1 MINREKIKIMKNSL
15 LVFSLFSFLLISS
28 CSKKDEHEHYEAAKE
43 RYTCPMHPQIIQ
55 DKPGTCPICG
65 MDLVKVSAVVNK
77 AIMLSETQK
86 KLANI
91 TTTLVRMEDIGYN
104 TIITGKLMA
113 DETQT
118 EVISSRVQ
126 GRIEVLHVKEVGQQV
141 VQGQALYQLYSEQL
155 LTLQQEYV
163 LALKQAE
170 AIKEDRYQTFVTS
183 AEKKLLLFGMTKN
196 QIENLAKKKVVDSR
210 IIFFAPA
217 SGVVK
222 SVDVNEGQYVSEG
235 ALLYRI
241 EKLDKL
247 WMEAE
252 LYPGEAQYIKLGDP
266 VNVSITSLNQ
276 ASVKGKVTFMSPEYR
291 KGSQITIARVEIKNS
306 DHTFLPG
313 MQGNIILTHSDKKAI
328 AIPID
333 AVIRDASG
341 NHIWILQKDGSFI
354 SRNVKT
360 GIENSEMVEITEGLA
375 ENENV
380 VITGAY
386 LLYSESVLKKGV

>member
-1 MINREKIKIMKNSL
+1 MKNSI
-15 LVFSLFSFLLISS
+15 LVFGLLSCLLINS
-28 CSKKDEHEHYEAAKE
+28 CNKKDEHAHHEAAKE
-43 RYTCPMHPQIIQ
+43 QYTCPMHPQIIQ

-65 MDLVKVSAVVNK
+65 MDLVKVSAIVNK
-77 AIMLSETQK
+77 AIMLSDTQK

-91 TTTLVRMEDIGYN
+91 TTTLVRMQDIGNN
-104 TIITGKLMA
+104 TIITGKLVA

-126 GRIEVLHVKEVGQQV
+126 GRIETLYVKEIGQQV
-141 VQGQALYQLYSEQL
+141 KQGQALYQLYSEQL

-170 AIKEDRYQTFVTS
+170 AIKEERYQSFVAS
-183 AEKKLLLFGMTKN
+183 AEKKLLLFGMTKS
-196 QIENLAKKKVVDSR
+196 QIEILGKKKAVDSR
-210 IIFFAPA
+210 ITFFAPV
-217 SGVVK
+217 SGAVK
-222 SVDVNEGQYVSEG
+222 SIEVNEGQYISEG

-252 LYPGEAQYIKLGDP
+252 LYPGETQYIKSGDE
-266 VNVSITSLNQ
+266 VNVSISNSNQTSI
-276 ASVKGKVTFMSPEYR
+276 KGKVLFMSPEYR
-291 KGSQITIARVEIKNS
+291 KGSQVTIVRVEIRNS
-306 DHTFLPG
+306 DYTFLPG

-328 AIPID
+328 AIPVD
-333 AVIRDASG
+333 AVIRDESG

-354 SRNVKT
+354 SRKVKT

-386 LLYSESVLKKGV
+386 LLYSESVLKKGA